1 MLLDDLSIF
10 LGKLKEKY
18 KNLDII
24 LFGSFVWGKPRN
36 DSDIDIAIRT
46 DSMVDYF
53 DVMEEIEECNSIYN
67 FDILNFNTLKN
78 DSLKERI
85 LKYGKQI

>member
-1 MLLDDLSIF
+1 MLFDDLIIF

-18 KNLDII
+18 KNLDIF